1 MAAKK
6 LHGGKVNARPEII
19 RRKAD
24 DERREAVIKV
34 LATADEKAA
43 WKTKA
48 EETGMTVS
56 TWLRHLAIKASK
68 ESPAHG

>member
-1 MAAKK
+1 MAGKK
-6 LHGGKVNARPEII
+6 AHMGKADAPPEII

-34 LATADEKAA
+34 LATAEEKEA
-43 WKTKA
+43 WKA
-48 EETGMTVS
+48 QADAAGMTVS

-68 ESPAHG
+68 TA

>member
-1 MAAKK
+1 MAGKK
-6 LHGGKVNARPEII
+6 AHLGKADARPEIV

-34 LATADEKAA
+34 LATADEKEA
-43 WKTKA
+43 WKVA
-48 EETGMTVS
+48 ASADGMTVS

-68 ESPAHG
+68 PE